1 MKGPVVVRNIQRA
14 DPALVAEFADADVA
28 TIHEAAG
35 QIGLL
40 PPEIRPIQTGS
51 AVVGTAVT
59 VLCPPGDN
67 MMVHAAVE
75 VVEPGDVLVIA
86 VSEPTNA
93 GMFGE
98 LLATSLVAHG
108 CLGLVSDASVRDV
121 RELREMGF
129 PVWSRAIHAQ
139 GTVKQ
144 TAGSVNVPV
153 VIGGQEID
161 PGDLVLA
168 DDDGVVVVGRERAAE
183 VLAAAKERLERE
195 AEVRERLRNGE
206 LGVDFYGFRD
216 RLEGL
221 GVRWVDAS
229 EDA

>member
-1 MKGPVVVRNIQRA
+1 MSGGVVVRHIDR
-14 DPALVAEFADADVA
+14 VAPEIVTGLAGIDVA
-28 TIHEAAG
+28 TVHEAAG
-35 QIGLL
+35 QTGLL
-40 PPEIRPIQTGS
+40 PSEIRPVQRDVTVAGP
-51 AVVGTAVT
+51 AVT

-86 VSEPTNA
+86 VAEPTDA

-108 CLGLVSDASVRDV
+108 CRALVSDAGVRDV
-121 RELREMGF
+121 SQLREMGF
-129 PVWSRAIHAQ
+129 PVWARAIHAR
-139 GTVKQ
+139 GTVKA

-153 VIGGQEID
+153 AIGGQTIA
-161 PGDLVLA
+161 PGDALLC
-168 DDDGVVVVGRERAAE
+168 DDDGVVVVARSRAAE
-183 VLAAAKERLERE
+183 VLNAARARLERE
-195 AEVRERLRNGE
+195 ATVRRRLQEGD

-221 GVRWVDAS
+221 GVRWVDRP
-229 EDA
+229 EDV

>member
-1 MKGPVVVRNIQRA
+1 
-14 DPALVAEFADADVA
+14 
-28 TIHEAAG
+28 
-35 QIGLL
+35 
-40 PPEIRPIQTGS
+40 
-51 AVVGTAVT
+51 
-59 VLCPPGDN
+59 

-108 CLGLVSDASVRDV
+108 CRGLVSDASVRDV
-121 RELREMGF
+121 SELREMGF

-144 TAGSVNVPV
+144 TAGSVNVSV
-153 VIGGQEID
+153 VIGGQVIE
-161 PGDLVLA
+161 PGDVVRA
-168 DDDGVVVVGRERAAE
+168 DDDGVVVVERERAAE
-183 VLAAAKERLERE
+183 VLAAAKDRLERE

-229 EDA
+229 EDV